1 MHEVPVKLPMLTYI
15 THWLPMRATEGA
27 HVRPSPAHHG
37 SVGAASAGVDQF
49 ARSLDV
55 DTCTLRDPE
64 FVENAYQRSP
74 PHTTLGSGKSTS
86 SRGGRSGSGGGAGG
100 GGGSA
105 GPVGIVVFGPSATAS
120 VVGGAATREAS
131 MPSAGASVPRTS
143 ASRSPFATL

>member
-1 MHEVPVKLPMLTYI
+1 MHVLPKTPSMLTYI
-15 THWLPMRATEGA
+15 THWPPMLATDGA
-27 HVRPSPAHHG
+27 HVKPGFDHDGRTG
-37 SVGAASAGVDQF
+37 TASAGDVQC
-49 ARSLDV
+49 SKSVDV

-131 MPSAGASVPRTS
+131 MPSAGAS
-143 ASRSPFATL
+143 